1 MENGNAK
8 RTTGVGSGTP
18 HEHAASKPKPTRE
31 HKRHQITVN
40 DGEAP
45 NRRAATIGFNPHR
58 HLKRKSAT
66 ERKELLP
73 KKTKRARKIAP
84 TRSALPDSTESINDL
99 PHALRN
105 DPTKK
110 ITSPDQLANPTPE
123 IWRKSSCRHQPPTIQ
138 AGFRSVTTRTDE
150 IILGFWRRYPI
161 RGTGQNAWS
170 TRTKTTAKRPKF
182 PNSSVNASVQN
193 QRKEPVADG
202 PFSVRPKPARSR

>member
-18 HEHAASKPKPTRE
+18 HEHAASTPKPTRE
-31 HKRHQITVN
+31 HKRCQITVN

-105 DPTKK
+105 DPPKK

-123 IWRKSSCRHQPPTIQ
+123 IWRKSSCRLHRPT
-138 AGFRSVTTRTDE
+138 ASDRLPKRHKPNRRSHSRLLARVPDTGNRPECMVYTDE
-150 IILGFWRRYPI
+150 
-161 RGTGQNAWS
+161 
-170 TRTKTTAKRPKF
+170 
-182 PNSSVNASVQN
+182 N
-193 QRKEPVADG
+193 QL
-202 PFSVRPKPARSR
+202 KPAETSQ

>member
-31 HKRHQITVN
+31 HKRHQITVD
-40 DGEAP
+40 DGEVP
-45 NRRAATIGFNPHR
+45 NRRAATTGLNPHR

-105 DPTKK
+105 DPPKK

-123 IWRKSSCRHQPPTIQ
+123 IWRKSSCRHQRPTASARLPKRQ
-138 AGFRSVTTRTDE
+138 NPNRRSHSRHLARVPDAGNRPECMVDTDE
-150 IILGFWRRYPI
+150 
-161 RGTGQNAWS
+161 
-170 TRTKTTAKRPKF
+170 
-182 PNSSVNASVQN
+182 N
-193 QRKEPVADG
+193 QG
-202 PFSVRPKPARSR
+202 KPAQISELLG

>member
-123 IWRKSSCRHQPPTIQ
+123 IWRKSSCRHQPPTDSGRLPKRHNPNRRNHSRLL
-138 AGFRSVTTRTDE
+138 ATVPDTGNRPECMVDTDE
-150 IILGFWRRYPI
+150 NHG
-161 RGTGQNAWS
+161 
-170 TRTKTTAKRPKF
+170 KTAEIP
-182 PNSSVNASVQN
+182 
-193 QRKEPVADG
+193 E
-202 PFSVRPKPARSR
+202 